1 MAEEITGTKIDLP
14 AMARPSAPSV
24 ADLMVGMRPQSG
36 ITPEDLPEDWG
47 GRPTGTSRRAIR
59 MQAEWD
65 KRRERQ
71 IQEYNIQR
79 QAYENDRSYGLQAR
93 DQMMQEANF
102 QKTQEEAVANQKL
115 KAQASL
121 ESANIISSINQL
133 DPRSPDFESSVA
145 KIMAQNPLGTTDE
158 GVQKIVSQYNSA
170 SQIYRS
176 AEQSRTQS
184 EKAEAEKRQALSK
197 EMARVAEV
205 AARMEKDKSEF
216 VKSVNGVDVID
227 YEALGRA
234 EGQLKLKE
242 EKSLIGGR
250 PQQEIESI
258 ITSIE
263 ADIAESEA
271 MGDDNKVSGLSKK
284 LEYYRN
290 LLPKG
295 GGSQATT
302 STNIRSFDS
311 AEEANNAGL
320 PKGTIVTI
328 NGKKARVD

>member
-1 MAEEITGTKIDLP
+1 MAEPITSTQIELP
-14 AMARPSAPSV
+14 ATTRPSSPNV
-24 ADLMVGMRPQSG
+24 ADLMGGMRPQSG
-36 ITPEDLPEDWG
+36 ITPEDLPEAWG

-71 IQEYNIQR
+71 VEEYKIQR
-79 QAYENDRSYGLQAR
+79 QAYESDRTYGLQAR
-93 DQMMQEANF
+93 DQMIQEAKF

-176 AEQSRTQS
+176 AEQSRLQS
-184 EKAEAEKRQALSK
+184 EKAEAEKRAAQSK

-205 AARMEKDKSEF
+205 AARTGQEQSNF
-216 VKSVNGVDVID
+216 IKSVGGVDVID

-234 EGQLKLKE
+234 EGLLKTKE
-242 EKSLIGGR
+242 DQPTFGGKSKKD
-250 PQQEIESI
+250 IEAI
-258 ITSIE
+258 ITSIQ
-263 ADIAESEA
+263 ADIVEAEGIGYDE
-271 MGDDNKVSGLSKK
+271 NKIEGLKRK
-284 LEYYRN
+284 LDYYKG
-290 LLPKG
+290 LMPKG
-295 GGSQATT
+295 VDTNTNSAYIPKEQREVGQVY
-302 STNIRSFDS
+302 ST
-311 AEEANNAGL
+311 
-320 PKGTIVTI
+320 PKGKFEWTGT
-328 NGKKARVD
+328 GWKSAQ

>member
-176 AEQSRTQS
+176 AEQSRLQS

-205 AARMEKDKSEF
+205 ATRSNREVSDF

-227 YEALGRA
+227 YKALGSA
-234 EGQLKLKE
+234 EGQLKTKE
-242 EKSLIGGR
+242 DEPLIGGKS
-250 PQQEIESI
+250 QKDIQSI

-263 ADIAESEA
+263 ADIAEAE
-271 MGDDNKVSGLSKK
+271 GIGYENEKVEGLNRK
-284 LEYYRN
+284 LEYYKG
-290 LLPKG
+290 LVPKG
-295 GGSQATT
+295 VDTNTNSAYIPKEQREVGKVY
-302 STNIRSFDS
+302 ST
-311 AEEANNAGL
+311 
-320 PKGTIVTI
+320 PKGKFEWTGT
-328 NGKKARVD
+328 GWKSAQ